1 MEVLELGAPETAPPP
16 GQAHTHSQ
24 LGFRELMSFENYARA
39 AAKQEEARFSWKFR
53 ARAAQCRRRP
63 DPVSS

>member
-24 LGFRELMSFENYARA
+24 LGFRELKRLMSFE
-39 AAKQEEARFSWKFR
+39 KKHFF
-53 ARAAQCRRRP
+53 
-63 DPVSS
+63 PV